1 MVEEFQEGELVSVT
15 VPEELMLTDCCCV
28 LEMLGLWE
36 GVRLRVLVRVLVCVL
51 EGVREIVVVR
61 LGLGVPEELGVEVAL
76 ELDDG
81 LIEGLIE
88 EVGVALGLTDTDA

>member
-1 MVEEFQEGELVSVT
+1 M
-15 VPEELMLTDCCCV
+15 
-28 LEMLGLWE
+28 
-36 GVRLRVLVRVLVCVL
+36 
-51 EGVREIVVVR
+51 R

-88 EVGVALGLTDTDA
+88 EVGVAEGLTDTDA